1 MQPVGKQTAFEKGMK
16 KLAVSGFPEYHGDR
30 VRIISKSLRRMTV
43 SLEPKLQVKVRT
55 TVVDPKVR
63 SETGPRTNSKH
74 WFTTSFL
81 QPLPYLVT
89 P

>member
-1 MQPVGKQTAFEKGMK
+1 MGKQTAFEKGMK
-16 KLAVSGFPEYHGDR
+16 KLAMSGYPEYHGDR
-30 VRIISKSLRRMTV
+30 ESKDY
-43 SLEPKLQVKVRT
+43 EQVIAKDDCFTGTQTLGKVRT